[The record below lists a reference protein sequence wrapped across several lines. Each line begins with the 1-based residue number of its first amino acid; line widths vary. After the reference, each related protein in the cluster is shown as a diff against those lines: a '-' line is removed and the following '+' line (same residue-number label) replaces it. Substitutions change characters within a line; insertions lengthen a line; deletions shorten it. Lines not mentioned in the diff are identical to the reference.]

1 LRGKPFLRH
10 DQTML
15 GRDGANGGEIGGRVS
30 AAFLRKGCR
39 PADKR
44 KYECG
49 GNSAPPD

>member
-1 LRGKPFLRH
+1 
-10 DQTML
+10 ML
-15 GRDGANGGEIGGRVS
+15 GRDGANGGEIGGRVR

-49 GNSAPPD
+49 GYSAPPD